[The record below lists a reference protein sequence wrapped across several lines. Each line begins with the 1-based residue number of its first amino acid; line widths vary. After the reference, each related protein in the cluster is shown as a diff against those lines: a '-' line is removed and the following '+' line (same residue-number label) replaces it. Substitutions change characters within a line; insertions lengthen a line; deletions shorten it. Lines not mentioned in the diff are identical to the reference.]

1 MNSLP
6 TDADSSVLRLYRVTK
21 SDPPTIRD
29 FLSFR
34 ELGIPLRHRTA
45 KGLRLWDGL
54 SVYRE
59 QEQAATRARRTPGLG
74 QYVAELRIPMDG
86 RFRLELDNGEDG
98 HCTIWGE
105 PEALLA
111 LVVSVWPV

>member
-1 MNSLP
+1 MTSEQ
-6 TDADSSVLRLYRVTK
+6 TDPSPRFLRLYRIGK
-21 SDPPTIRD
+21 SNPLTRRD

-45 KGLRLWDGL
+45 KALRLWDGI

-59 QEQAATRARRTPGLG
+59 RHQAVDRARRTPGLG
-74 QYVAELRIPMDG
+74 LFVAEIRFPMDG

-105 PEALLA
+105 AEALLA
-111 LVVSVWPV
+111 IVASVWPV